1 MPIKNGKQYI
11 ERIDRKGIRLWYNG
25 ERVNVPLSEH
35 PAFRGLIR
43 TQAAMYDKQCDD
55 RLRDI
60 MTYASPSTGEPVG
73 LSYLPPTNPDDLIRR
88 RKMSEIWANQHHGF
102 LGRSPDYMN
111 TALMSFYTASPVLE
125 EISPEHARNLR
136 AYYEYCRENDITLS
150 HAFVQP
156 MASKMSGPADSKESF
171 VAKVIEVRPEG
182 LVVSGAFL
190 MATQGP
196 TCEEILVLPTPSFML
211 GEGQVNPSAFA
222 FAVPNDLEGM
232 TFICRESHARDSGY
246 DHPLSSRYE
255 EMDTMVIFD
264 RVLVP
269 RERIFYYG
277 DEHLC
282 DRLFQEGHFHA
293 YAGHHIITRYITKT
307 EFLLGLLQALAEEQ
321 NSESEPSFVA
331 QIVKVMA
338 VLENLKALR
347 LAAEAGGS
355 STPLG
360 HYVPALA
367 PLTAAGIQFPDLHE
381 EVMRTI
387 RSISASQLIM
397 NPFEADFN
405 SENQTY
411 LEVYLQGL
419 SSPAKDRIALFRL
432 AWELGGGAFGGRQN
446 QFERFFFGN
455 GKTIAN
461 RMYDCCEELNEYK
474 TRVFRLIGI
483 NGKTQPPEAVL

>member
-11 ERIDRKGIRLWYNG
+11 ERINRQRLQLWYNG
-25 ERVNVPLSEH
+25 ERVNGPLSEH

-43 TQAAMYDKQCDD
+43 TQAAMYDMQCEASRSED
-55 RLRDI
+55 
-60 MTYASPSTGEPVG
+60 MSYASPATGELVG
-73 LSYLPPTNPDDLIRR
+73 LSFLPPASAEDLIRR
-88 RKMSEIWANQHHGF
+88 RRMSEIWANYHHGF

-111 TALMSFYTASPVLE
+111 TALMSFYTAAPVLE
-125 EISPEHARNLR
+125 KASADYAQNLR
-136 AYYEYCRENDITLS
+136 NYYEYCRDHDITLS

-156 MASKMSGPADSKESF
+156 MASKWSGPADAEESLA
-171 VAKVIEVRPEG
+171 AKVIETRPEG

-196 TCEEILVLPTPSFML
+196 TCEEILVLPTPSFMM
-211 GEGQVNPSAFA
+211 GDGQVNPSAFA
-222 FAVPNDLEGM
+222 FAVPNDLEGI
-232 TFICRESHARDSGY
+232 TFICRESHAHDSSY

-269 RERIFYYG
+269 HDRVFFVGEERLY
-277 DEHLC
+277 DQ
-282 DRLFQEGHFHA
+282 LFQVGNFHA
-293 YAGHHIITRYITKT
+293 YAGHHIITRYIAKT

-321 NSESEPSFVA
+321 NTDTENSFVS

-338 VLENLKALR
+338 MLENLKALR
-347 LAAEAGGS
+347 LAAETGGKMTES
-355 STPLG
+355 G
-360 HYVPALA
+360 YYVPALA

-381 EVMRTI
+381 EMLRII

-405 SENQTY
+405 SENQTS

-419 SSPAKDRIALFRL
+419 SSLAKDRIVLFRL

-461 RMYDCCEELNEYK
+461 RMYGCCEGLDEYK
-474 TRVFRLIGI
+474 SRVYHLIGRD
-483 NGKTQPPEAVL
+483 ERS

>member
-11 ERIDRKGIRLWYNG
+11 DRIDRTRIRLWYNG

-43 TQAAMYDKQCDD
+43 TQAAMYDMQCDD

-60 MTYASPSTGEPVG
+60 MTYASPSTGNRVG
-73 LSYLPPTNPDDLIRR
+73 LSFMPPTNPDDLVRR
-88 RKMSEIWANQHHGF
+88 RKMSEMWAKHHHGF

-111 TALMSFYTASPVLE
+111 TALMSFYTAVPVLE
-125 EISPEHARNLR
+125 KVSPDNAQNLR
-136 AYYEYCRENDITLS
+136 KYYEHCRDNDITLS

-156 MASKMSGPADSKESF
+156 MASKWSGPADADESLA
-171 VAKVIEVRPEG
+171 AKVVEVCPEG

-196 TCEEILVLPTPSFML
+196 TCDEILVFPTPSFML
-211 GEGQVNPSAFA
+211 GEGRVNPSAFA
-222 FAVPNDLEGM
+222 FAVPNDLEGI
-232 TFICRESHARDSGY
+232 TFICRENHAHDSGY
-246 DHPLSSRYE
+246 DHPLSSRFE

-269 RERIFYYG
+269 RDRIFYYG
-277 DEHLC
+277 EEQLY

-293 YAGHHIITRYITKT
+293 YAGHHIITRYITKI
-307 EFLLGLLQALAEEQ
+307 EFMLGLLQALAEEQ
-321 NSESEPSFVA
+321 NMDAEPSFVG

-338 VLENLKALR
+338 MLENLKALR
-347 LAAEAGGS
+347 LAAETEGTITS
-355 STPLG
+355 YG

-381 EVMRTI
+381 EALRMIRT
-387 RSISASQLIM
+387 ISASQLIM

-405 SENQTY
+405 SENRSY
-411 LEVYLQGL
+411 LDVYLQGL
-419 SSPAKDRIALFRL
+419 SSPAKTRIALFRL
-432 AWELGGGAFGGRQN
+432 SWELAGGAFGGRQN

-461 RMYDCCEELNEYK
+461 RMYDGCEELNEYK
-474 TRVFRLIGI
+474 TRVFRLIDSG
-483 NGKTQPPEAVL
+483 NKP

>member
-11 ERIDRKGIRLWYNG
+11 ERVDRQRIRLWYNG

-43 TQAAMYDKQCDD
+43 TQAAMYDEQCEEHHRDD
-55 RLRDI
+55 
-60 MTYASPSTGEPVG
+60 MTYISPTTGERVG
-73 LSYLPPTNPDDLIRR
+73 LSFLPPANLADLVRR
-88 RKMSEIWANQHHGF
+88 RKMSEIWANLHHGF

-111 TALMSFYTASPVLE
+111 TALMSFYTASSALE
-125 EISPEHARNLR
+125 EYSPEHAQNLR
-136 AYYEYCRENDITLS
+136 AYYEYCRENDNTLS

-156 MASKMSGPADSKESF
+156 LASKMSGPADREESLA
-171 VAKVIEVRPEG
+171 AKVIDIRPEG

-196 TCEEILVLPTPSFML
+196 TCEEILVLPTPTFML
-211 GEGQVNPSAFA
+211 GEGPLNPTAFA

-232 TFICRESHARDSGY
+232 TFICRESHAHDSNY
-246 DHPLSSRYE
+246 DYPLSSRYE

-269 RERIFYYG
+269 RERVFYYG
-277 DEHLC
+277 EEQLC
-282 DRLFQEGHFHA
+282 ERLFREGNFHA
-293 YAGHHIITRYITKT
+293 YAGHHILTRYIAKT
-307 EFLLGLLQALAEEQ
+307 EFLLGLLQVLAEEQ
-321 NSESEPSFVA
+321 NMEAEPLFVN
-331 QIVKVMA
+331 QLVKVMA
-338 VLENLKALR
+338 GLENLKALR
-347 LAAEAGGS
+347 LAAETGGS
-355 STPLG
+355 YTPSG
-360 HYVPALA
+360 RYVPALA

-381 EVMRTI
+381 VVMRMI
-387 RSISASQLIM
+387 RSMSASQLIM

-405 SENQTY
+405 SENQSY
-411 LEVYLQGL
+411 LESYLQGI
-419 SSPAKDRIALFRL
+419 SSAAKDRIALFRL

-461 RMYDCCEELNEYK
+461 RMCECCVGLEDYK
-474 TRVFRLIGI
+474 SKVLRLIGR
-483 NGKTQPPEAVL
+483 GEGTQETML